1 VTPDKEDG
9 RISFISTEP
18 GFGINQTR
26 MSSVREGEGEL
37 MIAILIETSKGSY
50 IWDCAAYIGLPLIS
64 YLSSLSKPL
73 KAIAISHPHVR
84 FLNTFTLRF
93 S

>member
-1 VTPDKEDG
+1 
-9 RISFISTEP
+9 
-18 GFGINQTR
+18 
-26 MSSVREGEGEL
+26 
-37 MIAILIETSKGSY
+37 MIAILIETSEGSY

-84 FLNTFTLRF
+84 AISRF
-93 S
+93 AIQLMVSSSRPL